1 MCFCFFFSSRS
12 LSYKMVVKSE
22 SWLCKVF
29 VKYDF
34 FLFSAKKAGAV
45 S

>member
-1 MCFCFFFSSRS
+1 MCFYFFFSSRS
-12 LSYKMVVKSE
+12 LSYKMVVNLK

-34 FLFSAKKAGAV
+34 FLFGVKKAGAV